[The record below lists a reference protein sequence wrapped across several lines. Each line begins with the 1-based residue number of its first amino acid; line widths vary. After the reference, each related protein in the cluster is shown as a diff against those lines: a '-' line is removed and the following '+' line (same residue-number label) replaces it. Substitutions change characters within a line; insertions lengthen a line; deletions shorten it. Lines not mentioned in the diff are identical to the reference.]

1 MRRFSLMF
9 LGALVVLLIAW
20 SLFSARHRI
29 PENGVLV
36 VELGGELEE
45 IPATDPLARFS
56 ARGPALPTLLLQLDM
71 AAADARLAGV
81 LVHLRGLGVGYARV
95 QELRAALA
103 RLREAGK
110 KVVVLIDLQSLNA
123 TREYYL
129 ASAADQVFVDPGA
142 LAPLAGIAG
151 QYLHLAGLFEKLG
164 IRVEY
169 ERVGRF
175 KSAVEMFADREMSDS
190 ARRMTTAIIDG
201 VYRQIVLGI
210 AESREL
216 EPERVEALIDH
227 APATAQEYL
236 DAGLADGIAG
246 RDTVLEQ
253 AFEGAKEVE
262 SEEYARVDPR
272 SLGLRKGAAVALIF
286 GNGNILQT
294 PAGPFGASFASDS
307 VSEAIDAA
315 LEDTSV
321 KAIVLRINSGG
332 GSSLASEQL
341 WRSVK
346 RAREK
351 KPVVVSMADAAAS
364 GGYYVASAA
373 DAIVAEPATLTGS
386 IGVFILRPS
395 FEALYE
401 KLDIGVEVISRGRH
415 ATVAGSDMPLDAEQR
430 ARTASHIQAT
440 YREFLQRISEGRGT
454 DVEELDRLGRGYVW
468 LGAAALENGLVDRLG
483 GMHEAVQLAK
493 QRAGLPEEI
502 DPARSVFP
510 GPRSLGQQIQE
521 LFRSDLG
528 AELRQALIPFELPE
542 PLTWAWLARDSEIAY
557 LPTDWV
563 EIR

>member
-1 MRRFSLMF
+1 MRRFFVML
-9 LGALVVLLIAW
+9 LGVLVVLLVVW
-20 SLFSARHRI
+20 SLFTAGHRI
-29 PENGVLV
+29 PAGGVLV
-36 VELGGELEE
+36 VELAGQLEE
-45 IPATDPLARFS
+45 IPAIDPLARFT

-71 AAADARLAGV
+71 AAVDARLAGV
-81 LVHLRGLGVGYARV
+81 LIHLRGLSVGYARI
-95 QELRAALA
+95 QELRGALD
-103 RLREAGK
+103 RLRDAGK

-129 ASAADQVFVDPGA
+129 ASAADQVFIEPGA
-142 LAPLAGIAG
+142 LAPLAGVAG
-151 QYLHLAGLFEKLG
+151 QYLHLAGMFEKLG
-164 IRVEY
+164 IRFEY

-175 KSAVEMFADREMSDS
+175 KSAVEMFAGHEMSDS

-210 AESREL
+210 AERRQL
-216 EPERVEALIDH
+216 DPERVEALIDR
-227 APATAQEYL
+227 APATASEYVE
-236 DAGLADGIAG
+236 AGLADGIAG
-246 RDTVLEQ
+246 RDTILAK
-253 AFEGAKEVE
+253 AFDGAKEVE

-272 SLGLRKGAAVALIF
+272 SLGLRKGAAVALVF
-286 GNGNILQT
+286 GDGNIIQS
-294 PAGPFGASFASDS
+294 PSGPFGQGFASDR
-307 VSEAIDAA
+307 VSEAIDDAA
-315 LEDTSV
+315 GDASV
-321 KAIVLRINSGG
+321 RAIVLRINSGG

-341 WRSVK
+341 WRSVR

-395 FEALYE
+395 FEGLYE
-401 KLDIGVEVISRGRH
+401 KLDIGVAVISRGRH
-415 ATVAGSDMPLDAEQR
+415 ATVAGSDLPLDDEQR
-430 ARTASHIQAT
+430 ARTASHIRAT
-440 YREFLQRISEGRGT
+440 YRDFLGRISEGRGT
-454 DVEELDRLGRGYVW
+454 EVEELDRLGRGYVW
-468 LGAAALENGLVDRLG
+468 LGSAALENGLVDRLG

-493 QRAGLPEEI
+493 ERAGIAPED

-510 GPRSLGQQIQE
+510 GPRSLGEQIGE

-528 AELRQALIPFELPE
+528 AELRRALIPFELPR
-542 PLTWAWLARDSEIAY
+542 PLTWAWLARDSELAY